1 MSQPPTNA
9 SSRAALPLLDS
20 EVLRTFVTIAESGS
34 FTRAAQQL
42 FRTPSALS
50 MQIKRLEETLGQT
63 LFVREARHVRLTAEG
78 EVLLGYGRRLLKLN
92 AEAVT
97 QFLAP
102 TLEGR
107 VGFGI
112 TDDVVGRILPN
123 VLSQFARSHPAVQ
136 VDVVVG
142 HSIDLFAKLDDG
154 ELDLALVMGSES
166 RQDLHREVIHSE
178 TLVWVG
184 REDGIAVEQRP
195 LPVTLAQHGCE
206 WRRITLNALD
216 DAGVDYRIAYSCDY
230 CSGQEAA
237 ILADLAITA
246 FPKSLIRPPLKRLTN
261 DALPPLGGYQVA
273 LVNHPGRSN
282 ASSALAEHVLEAC
295 RPDVGAHS

>member
-1 MSQPPTNA
+1 MNQLSTIAP
-9 SSRAALPLLDS
+9 SRAALPLLDS

-63 LFVREARHVRLTAEG
+63 LFVREARYVRLTTEG

-102 TLEGR
+102 TIEGR
-107 VGFGI
+107 VGLGI

-123 VLSQFARSHPAVQ
+123 VLAQFARSHPAVQ

-142 HSIDLFAKLDDG
+142 RSQDLLARLDEG
-154 ELDLALVMGSES
+154 ELDLALVMGGEPGQAA
-166 RQDLHREVIHSE
+166 RGDVVHSE
-178 TLVWVG
+178 PLVWAG
-184 REDGIAVEQRP
+184 REDGVAVERTP
-195 LPVTLAQHGCE
+195 LPVTLAQQGCA
-206 WRRITLNALD
+206 WRRIALNALD
-216 DAGVDYRIAYSCDY
+216 HAGVNYRIAYSCDH
-230 CSGQEAA
+230 CAGQEAA
-237 ILADLAITA
+237 MLADLAVTA
-246 FPKSLIRPPLKRLTN
+246 FPQSLIRPPLKRLN
-261 DALPPLGGYQVA
+261 SDALPPLGDYQVF
-273 LVNHPGRSN
+273 LVKRVGSSD
-282 ASSALAEHVLEAC
+282 ASEVLAERVVEAL
-295 RPDVGAHS
+295 REG

>member
-1 MSQPPTNA
+1 MNQLSTIAP
-9 SSRAALPLLDS
+9 SRAALPLLDS

-63 LFVREARHVRLTAEG
+63 LFVREARYVRLTTEG

-102 TLEGR
+102 TIEGR
-107 VGFGI
+107 VGLGI

-123 VLSQFARSHPAVQ
+123 VLAQFARSHPAVQ

-142 HSIDLFAKLDDG
+142 RSQDLLARLDEG
-154 ELDLALVMGSES
+154 ELDLALVMGGEPGQAA
-166 RQDLHREVIHSE
+166 RGDVVHSE
-178 TLVWVG
+178 PLVWAG
-184 REDGIAVEQRP
+184 REDGVAVERTP
-195 LPVTLAQHGCE
+195 LPVTLAQQGCA
-206 WRRITLNALD
+206 WRRIALNALD
-216 DAGVDYRIAYSCDY
+216 HAGVNYRIAYSCDH
-230 CSGQEAA
+230 CAGQEAA
-237 ILADLAITA
+237 MLADLAVTA
-246 FPKSLIRPPLKRLTN
+246 FPKSLIRPPLKRLNN
-261 DALPPLGGYQVA
+261 DALPPLGDYQVF
-273 LVNHPGRSN
+273 LVKRAGSSD
-282 ASSALAEHVLEAC
+282 ASEVLAERVVEAL
-295 RPDVGAHS
+295 REG

>member
-1 MSQPPTNA
+1 MNQLSTIAP
-9 SSRAALPLLDS
+9 SRAALPLLDS

-63 LFVREARHVRLTAEG
+63 LFVREARYVRLTTEG

-102 TLEGR
+102 TIEGR
-107 VGFGI
+107 VGLGI

-123 VLSQFARSHPAVQ
+123 VLAQFARSHPAVQ

-142 HSIDLFAKLDDG
+142 RSQDLLARLDEG
-154 ELDLALVMGSES
+154 ELDLALVMGGEPGQAA
-166 RQDLHREVIHSE
+166 RGDVVHSE
-178 TLVWVG
+178 PLVWAG
-184 REDGIAVEQRP
+184 REDGVAVERTP
-195 LPVTLAQHGCE
+195 LPVTLAQQGCA
-206 WRRITLNALD
+206 WRRIALNALD
-216 DAGVDYRIAYSCDY
+216 HAGVNYRIAYSCDH
-230 CSGQEAA
+230 CAGQEAA
-237 ILADLAITA
+237 MLADLAVTA
-246 FPKSLIRPPLKRLTN
+246 FPKSLIRPPLKRLNN
-261 DALPPLGGYQVA
+261 DALPPLGDYQVF
-273 LVNHPGRSN
+273 LVKRVGSSD
-282 ASSALAEHVLEAC
+282 ASEVLAERVVEAL
-295 RPDVGAHS
+295 REG